1 MFHMNEITKYIEQ
14 LLASTSLTDGWL
26 SFVTLSLLC
35 ACVALIAWLVYLLCI
50 KVLSPLATRII
61 SHTDVV
67 WDDYL
72 LNPQTIRAACNI
84 VPAIIV
90 WMLMPPLFFEHPI
103 IQRLILKATAIY
115 ITIASMRLVTTFIG
129 SFKLFDSDNDKR
141 SATQQYLHSFCG
153 VLKIIVLFLGVIIII
168 SIIIDRSPLTL
179 LAGLGATSAVLM
191 LVFKDTITGLVA
203 GIRLTSNNMVR
214 KGDWITV
221 SKTGA
226 NGTVEDITLST
237 VKVRNF
243 DNTIVTV
250 PPQKLIEDSFQNW
263 HGMEES
269 SGRRVTRAIYID
281 FRSITIASDELKK
294 TLAAEGLMKME
305 EMNGDVI
312 NLTLFRRYME
322 RWLERRDDVV
332 TNATFLMRQLDPTEN
347 GLPIEI
353 YFFLKQKEWKAY
365 EHHLAEIME
374 WMYALVPKFGLKI
387 YQRI

>member
-1 MFHMNEITKYIEQ
+1 MNEITKYIEL
-14 LLASTSLTDGWL
+14 LLASTSLTGGWL

-103 IQRLILKATAIY
+103 IQSLILKATAIY

-141 SATQQYLHSFCG
+141 TATQQYLHSFCG

-294 TLAAEGLMKME
+294 ILAAEGLMKME

-332 TNATFLMRQLDPTEN
+332 TNATFLMRQLDPSEN

-374 WMYALVPKFGLKI
+374 WMYALLPKFGLKI

>member
-1 MFHMNEITKYIEQ
+1 MNEITKYIED
-14 LLASTSLTDGWL
+14 LLASTSLTGGWL
-26 SFVTLSLLC
+26 SFVTISVLC
-35 ACVALIAWLVYLLCI
+35 VCVALIAWLVYLLCI
-50 KVLSPLATRII
+50 KVVSPLTTRII

-90 WMLMPPLFFEHPI
+90 WMLMPPIFFAHPI
-103 IQRLILKATAIY
+103 IQSLILKATAIY
-115 ITIASMRLVTTFIG
+115 ITIATMRLVTTFIG
-129 SFKLFDSDNDKR
+129 SLKLFDNDNDKR

-191 LVFKDTITGLVA
+191 LVFKDSITGLVA

-221 SKTGA
+221 NKAGA

-269 SGRRVTRAIYID
+269 SGRRVTRTIYID
-281 FRSITIASDELKK
+281 FRSITVASDELKK
-294 TLAAEGLMKME
+294 ALAAEGLMKPE

-332 TNATFLMRQLDPTEN
+332 TSATYLMHLLDPTAN

-374 WMYALVPKFGLKI
+374 WTYALLPKFGLKI

>member
-14 LLASTSLTDGWL
+14 LLASTSLTGGWL

-103 IQRLILKATAIY
+103 IQSLILKATAIY

-141 SATQQYLHSFCG
+141 TATQQYLHSFCG

-322 RWLERRDDVV
+322 RWLELRDDVV

>member
-1 MFHMNEITKYIEQ
+1 MNEITKYIEQ
-14 LLASTSLTDGWL
+14 LLASTSLTGGWL

-35 ACVALIAWLVYLLCI
+35 ACVALIAWLVYMLCI

-90 WMLMPPLFFEHPI
+90 WMLMPPLFFEHHI
-103 IQRLILKATAIY
+103 IQSLILKATAIY

-141 SATQQYLHSFCG
+141 TATQQYLHSFCG

-281 FRSITIASDELKK
+281 FRSIIIASDELKK

-322 RWLERRDDVV
+322 RWLELRDDVV